1 MFVING
7 ERAPLPTLSL
17 VNDPHGTRFHNN
29 VHVSEWGYMRATA
42 TIPPFDLTKP
52 LDQNICSE
60 LKDSYGDSSGR
71 FTRAFAWDEGGA
83 AGSVRSREASTTS
96 CKTVQENLTVTAHP
110 ILFSKFYH
118 RQRCASYNV
127 RLRCAIPHKVY
138 TRVYIDD
145 GETGSK
151 FGDFWQT
158 CAKGEAFP
166 KGPTKCTSV
175 HSV

>member
-1 MFVING
+1 MVRAARRETHAVFFVVGLPEGLCWKRVGNG
-7 ERAPLPTLSL
+7 HVAPSL
-17 VNDPHGTRFHNN
+17 
-29 VHVSEWGYMRATA
+29 TA

-60 LKDSYGDSSGR
+60 LKDSYGESSGR